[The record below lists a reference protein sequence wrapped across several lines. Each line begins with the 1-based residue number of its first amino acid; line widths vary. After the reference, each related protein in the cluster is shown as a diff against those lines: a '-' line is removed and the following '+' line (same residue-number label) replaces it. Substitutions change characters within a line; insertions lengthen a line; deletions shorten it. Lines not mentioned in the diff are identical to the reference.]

1 MLNHFWYCVMGILIG
16 ILGCVCGSMDVSV
29 CMHTHTCP
37 CVSLCVYFIHQ
48 QLITMPKFHLAP
60 GAMTQLLK
68 WRENNELIWMHLFA
82 QDALY
87 FCISSDL
94 LSEQMWFWLAES
106 WLISGHAS
114 SSACRRLF
122 LWGFIKS
129 WISPFTAVRRV
140 GSGLGVWAPWLPA
153 RLLWLIS
160 FSMRS
165 YGWRKKHGVVEKRHE
180 KSTFSFSW
188 RRKV

>member
-1 MLNHFWYCVMGILIG
+1 M
-16 ILGCVCGSMDVSV
+16 
-29 CMHTHTCP
+29 
-37 CVSLCVYFIHQ
+37 CVSLCILPSIHQ
-48 QLITMPKFHLAP
+48 QLITVPKFHLAP

-68 WRENNELIWMHLFA
+68 WRENNELIWMHLFT

-87 FCISSDL
+87 SCISSDF

-129 WISPFTAVRRV
+129 WISSFTAVRRV
-140 GSGLGVWAPWLPA
+140 GSGRASGLRDFLLASCGWYLSLWGPVGEEKNMVLLRKDMKRA
-153 RLLWLIS
+153 RFLLAGEGMCKTFFFFFCI
-160 FSMRS
+160 
-165 YGWRKKHGVVEKRHE
+165 VEPLNPDCVRQHLCA
-180 KSTFSFSW
+180 F
-188 RRKV
+188 V